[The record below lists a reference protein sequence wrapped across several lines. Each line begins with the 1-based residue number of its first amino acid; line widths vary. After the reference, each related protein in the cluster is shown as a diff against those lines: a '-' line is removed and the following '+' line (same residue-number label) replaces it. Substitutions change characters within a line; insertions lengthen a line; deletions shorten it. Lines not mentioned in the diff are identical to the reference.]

1 MKGRFTERK
10 VHDARHCFTSW
21 NLSAGVSLFGVSRQ
35 MGHSSIKVTAE
46 LYGKYIPTEDRKAA
60 NLLDHAETRNQ
71 GATTNNV
78 ISGEFVI
85 ARSDREFGADAQT

>member
-46 LYGKYIPTEDRKAA
+46 LYGKYIPTEDRTAA
-60 NLLDHAETRNQ
+60 NLLDGIKIRNLSATSGQEAE
-71 GATTNNV
+71 AT
-78 ISGEFVI
+78 G
-85 ARSDREFGADAQT
+85 R